1 MFPVP
6 LDQSTGKKLGPAPHE
21 QLQAACQCL
30 KSLAGSI
37 KQLSM
42 GVGAVAGIPAKC
54 SVAVPYA
61 DFLNRLCK
69 NQDPNRAP
77 SQIQYK
83 THTHHVQS

>member
-1 MFPVP
+1 MFLVP
-6 LDQSTGKKLGPAPHE
+6 LDQSTRKKLGPAPHE

-42 GVGAVAGIPAKC
+42 GAVAGIPAKC

-61 DFLNRLCK
+61 DFLNRLQK
-69 NQDPNRAP
+69 SG
-77 SQIQYK
+77 SQ
-83 THTHHVQS
+83 